1 MNLLKR
7 RSLQSKILVLF
18 IFLLLIVQLVSFFST
33 YQASQ
38 KLESTQ
44 LNNLIINAKNVFHTQ
59 INNSSYYL
67 SAFAETAAKD
77 YGLKSVLQ
85 EDKKS

>member
-1 MNLLKR
+1 M

-33 YQASQ
+33 YKASQ
-38 KLESTQ
+38 KLEHTQ
-44 LNNLIINAKNVFHTQ
+44 VDNLIFNAKNVFQTK
-59 INNSSYYL
+59 IESRSYYL

-77 YGLKSVLQ
+77 YGLK
-85 EDKKS
+85 